1 MPEVCRR
8 NDRPTERWVS
18 RTRGGP
24 VVESLTRRFMTRR
37 LTPRA
42 RSHRAIVRHPRV
54 SSSSSRRRS
63 TPNRPLFLPARARVT
78 IDTRPVMTH
87 HRVPSVVHPS
97 RARGWKVRQFGTTR
111 ARASRG
117 RGERARG
124 EASARAFFCSFAVRS
139 PIGRRSDGNRRA
151 RSFVGDRARGRA
163 EPRSRRLS
171 VVRAIGRGTARCGR

>member
-1 MPEVCRR
+1 MSEK
-8 NDRPTERWVS
+8 RPTDRAM
-18 RTRGGP
+18 G
-24 VVESLTRRFMTRR
+24 VENAGRSGRRVTDS
-37 LTPRA
+37 TVHDSSIDPRA
-42 RSHRAIVRHPRV
+42 RDVIAPSSVTRASLHRLRDDGVHRIVP
-54 SSSSSRRRS
+54 SFS
-63 TPNRPLFLPARARVT
+63 PRARVAR
-78 IDTRPVMTH
+78 DTRPVVTH
-87 HRVPSVVHPS
+87 HRVHSVVHPS
-97 RARGWKVRQFGTTR
+97 RAREWKVRQFGTTR

>member
-18 RTRGGP
+18 ARGA

-42 RSHRAIVRHPRV
+42 RSNLSIVRHPRV
-54 SSSSSRRRS
+54 SASSRRCS
-63 TPNRPLFLPARARVT
+63 TPNRPLFVPARARVK
-78 IDTRPVMTH
+78 IYTRPVMTH
-87 HRVPSVVHPS
+87 HRVPSVVHPP
-97 RARGWKVRQFGTTR
+97 RAREWKVRQFGTTR

-117 RGERARG
+117 RGEAREARRARG
-124 EASARAFFCSFAVRS
+124 LFFCSFAVRS
-139 PIGRRSDGNRRA
+139 PIVRRSDGNRRA